1 MDLDAQALKPETQKS
16 WWCKLQSK
24 AGRPKTQ
31 EEPEF
36 PFKSHDSKT
45 KQNKTK
51 QTSKTLSVLAEGSPA
66 EEIPFHLLKT
76 SFLFF
81 SGLQLIGEAHRI
93 GKEALLYC
101 SQIQILVSL
110 RDVLTEIQT

>member
-1 MDLDAQALKPETQKS
+1 MTV
-16 WWCKLQSK
+16 
-24 AGRPKTQ
+24 
-31 EEPEF
+31 
-36 PFKSHDSKT
+36 

-51 QTSKTLSVLAEGSPA
+51 QTSKTPSVLAEGSPA

-76 SFLFF
+76 SFLSF

-110 RDVLTEIQT
+110 RDVLTEIQN